1 LPLPPA
7 RGFLYL
13 AVVLDAWSRRIVG
26 WAFSAWTIE
35 GIVKA
40 NEYSRFSALNPAE
53 RGGNSRAKT
62 VELQHAM
69 VRGQAV

>member
-1 LPLPPA
+1 MEE
-7 RGFLYL
+7 RKR
-13 AVVLDAWSRRIVG
+13 SSI
-26 WAFSAWTIE
+26 

-62 VELQHAM
+62 VGLQPAM
-69 VRGQAV
+69 VREQAV